1 MNRLE
6 KSFKSLLKSN
16 KLGKSHQKG
25 SFIAT
30 FKEDSLLNRDVIEAK
45 DLEKV
50 TSMSVEQ
57 TMTELSM
64 LSQNE
69 LQRYIKSKLGNV
81 FQDKVDLLFEFFLI
95 RVFSN
100 GQILERQLPME
111 IE

>member
-1 MNRLE
+1 MVSVE
-6 KSFKSLLKSN
+6 EYD
-16 KLGKSHQKG
+16 KLRQSKDNSHP
-25 SFIAT
+25 

-50 TSMSVEQ
+50 NSMSVEQ
-57 TMTELSM
+57 MVTELSM

-100 GQILERQLPME
+100 RQILERQLPME